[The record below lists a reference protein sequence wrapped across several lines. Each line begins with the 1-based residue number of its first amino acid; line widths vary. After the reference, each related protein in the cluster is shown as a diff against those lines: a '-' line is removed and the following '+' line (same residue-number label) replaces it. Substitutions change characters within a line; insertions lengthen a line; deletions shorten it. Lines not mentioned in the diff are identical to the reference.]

1 MHRKIAKIY
10 VAAFSK
16 EQLMPRKRPREP
28 IAPTII
34 PGEAIDP
41 KIETDDT
48 SVDDQH
54 VETEEE
60 QQARESEKAFDQA
73 ITRLPPG

>member
-1 MHRKIAKIY
+1 
-10 VAAFSK
+10 
-16 EQLMPRKRPREP
+16 MPRKRPREP
-28 IAPTII
+28 IAPTLI

-41 KIETDDT
+41 KIPDDT
-48 SVDDQH
+48 PELDEEH

-73 ITRLPPG
+73 ITRIPPG